1 MRTLPLCSNKI
12 NRLQFSL
19 TLCLSR
25 ENQFL
30 TKIYHIAI
38 IMSTPTKAFINNC
51 FFGSNIIEYH

>member
-19 TLCLSR
+19 TLSIYCEYILI
-25 ENQFL
+25 
-30 TKIYHIAI
+30 KMYHITI
-38 IMSTPTKAFINNC
+38 IMSTPTKAFTNNW

>member
-25 ENQFL
+25 EQVL
-30 TKIYHIAI
+30 VKIYHITV
-38 IMSTPTKAFINNC
+38 IMSTSTKVFINNW
-51 FFGSNIIEYH
+51 FFGSNIIKYH